1 MAFEKT
7 INLTGTEVCVKINGK
22 NCDVRND
29 SNATVYVSRYGGIAP
44 DADEVLSVPAG
55 QAVKY
60 CGLLGAVYLLGTGKV
75 QICGNNNSSP
85 VFKYAAA
92 PSGVGGVSGTSIRV
106 QNSAEFPLLAL
117 NLYGKSTQD
126 GTPTPEAPADIVS
139 VGDSGSVV
147 VTVND
152 GGENSLSASLTS
164 ALPLCGIPV
173 TSGGNYTDSK
183 GQQWI
188 CDELVYRPDGTGKI
202 VKNCVKF
209 VPDTVSG
216 FTLLA
221 DGTTFRISFICPIP
235 HSNGSVRRKTLC
247 SHAAY
252 DADWVKVN
260 CFCYLT
266 SNGVTDKLL
275 IQIPASLVNATTK
288 EGAQEWLDNNKVVF
302 TYALATPEEIELTA
316 EEMVQLKSLCS
327 YSGVTNFFND
337 EGAEMVVKYCNS
349 PLVSE
354 YYLPIVKA
362 ALPADV
368 NV

>member
-1 MAFEKT
+1 MSCKKT
-7 INLTGTEVCVKINGK
+7 VTLTGTEQKVEIKGRH
-22 NCDVRND
+22 CDIRND
-29 SNATVYVSRYGGIAP
+29 GTGVVYVSCVPGIVP
-44 DADEVLSVPAG
+44 DADGVLSVPAG

-60 CGLLGAVYLLGTGKV
+60 CGCRGVVYLLGTGKV
-75 QICGNNNSSP
+75 QLCGNDYSSP

-92 PSGVGGVSGTSIRV
+92 PSGVGGVTGDNISIA
-106 QNSAEFPLLAL
+106 NSANFPLLAL
-117 NLYGKSTQD
+117 SMYGKSTQD
-126 GTPTPEAPADIVS
+126 GTPTPDTPIDIVN

-235 HSNGSVRRKTLC
+235 HGNGSVRRKTLC

-252 DADWVKVN
+252 DVDWVKVN

-316 EEMVQLKSLCS
+316 EEMVQLKALYS
-327 YSGVTNFFND
+327 YSGVTNISND
-337 EGAEMVVKYCNS
+337 AGAEMAVKYCNS
-349 PLVSE
+349 ALVSE
-354 YYLPIVKA
+354 YYLPIVERQA
-362 ALPADV
+362 T
-368 NV
+368 